1 MKLLAAMTMALAF
14 ALPAKAAEPFTD
26 GQVAGL
32 VALGAFTYRDYK
44 QTLDIKNH
52 EWAYER
58 NVLMGRNPSDTR
70 IRNYFLGMSISGLA
84 LTYVLPSEYRKYAIA
99 TGLALEISATQK
111 NKRLGLRGSF

>member
-1 MKLLAAMTMALAF
+1 MLSLAA
-14 ALPAKAAEPFTD
+14 PVKAADPFTD

-32 VALGAFTYRDYK
+32 AVLGAFTYRDYK

-58 NVLMGRNPSDTR
+58 NVLMGRCPSDNR
-70 IRNYFLGMSISGLA
+70 IRNYFVGMSLAGLA
-84 LTYVLPSEYRKYAIA
+84 ITYALPSEYRKYAITA
-99 TGLALEISATQK
+99 GLVLEISATQK